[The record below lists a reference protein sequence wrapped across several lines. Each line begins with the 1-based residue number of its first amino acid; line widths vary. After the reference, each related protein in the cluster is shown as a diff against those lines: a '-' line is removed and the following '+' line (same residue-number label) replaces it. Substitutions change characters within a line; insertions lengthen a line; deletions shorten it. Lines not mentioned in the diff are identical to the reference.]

1 MLSDRT
7 PGALSIENYTPEVSR
22 FRSLFHVFLDKG
34 GRGGGKGLDLL
45 SPGFHSTASER
56 TRECQGTE
64 GGTDG
69 LPAGEQ
75 EGDGEK

>member
-1 MLSDRT
+1 MLW
-7 PGALSIENYTPEVSR
+7 IEWA
-22 FRSLFHVFLDKG
+22 SLG
-34 GRGGGKGLDLL
+34 EGKGLDLL

>member
-1 MLSDRT
+1 MSLHPFLAELLTESSFFLLLRL
-7 PGALSIENYTPEVSR
+7 PG
-22 FRSLFHVFLDKG
+22 G